1 MDGGSKQIDGVEDG
15 PENGGLK
22 SGPCLIAGFHALSCT
37 SPSYYNPYRGV
48 NKNTLSVDMVRLSL
62 TFKGDRGEW
71 LSRKGAQLT
80 DCDEMS
86 AWTSKIRP
94 GGWYELWSFALGG
107 SSVALGIGFM
117 EPSCKVNM
125 HKGFIEFN
133 PNKVAGDK
141 RFHGLLKTLGTCVS
155 KARLK
160 RFDLA
165 YDIPVSRYDCR
176 LSKDRRMYKS
186 VDIDKVRCAVDKAVV
201 EPAKDEAA
209 RIVAAAREE
218 AAALLNDAEARKAE
232 LVTEIADKEGDLA
245 ELDSQLEDV
254 KLDIEDEQDRLEC
267 LRQRAD
273 GVARDIGELQPIA
286 TEVRGWEAAGKAER
300 GAILDNIVVKCDGL
314 ARRIR
319 AGVAGM
325 RIKVEE
331 LRSRISRP
339 LEYLMRR
346 EQPRQ
351 QSLNDVLRDAQR
363 AADAWNRDHA
373 APQRT
378 YRGRAR

>member
-1 MDGGSKQIDGVEDG
+1 MSGESKQIDEDENG
-15 PENGGLK
+15 PENGGMK

-37 SPSYYNPYRGV
+37 SPSYYNPYRDG

-80 DCDEMS
+80 DCDEMN

-94 GGWYELWSFALGG
+94 GGWYELWSFSLGD

-125 HKGFIEFN
+125 HRGFLEFN

-176 LSKDRRMYKS
+176 LTKDRRMYKS
-186 VDIDKVRCAVDKAVV
+186 VISNGITESAESSMKS
-201 EPAKDEAA
+201 
-209 RIVAAAREE
+209 
-218 AAALLNDAEARKAE
+218 LLDAM
-232 LVTEIADKEGDLA
+232 
-245 ELDSQLEDV
+245 DS
-254 KLDIEDEQDRLEC
+254 EDELSRSLRESEERLDGLGWQ
-267 LRQRAD
+267 LRTSPESSR
-273 GVARDIGELQPIA
+273 R
-286 TEVRGWEAAGKAER
+286 EVRG
-300 GAILDNIVVKCDGL
+300 
-314 ARRIR
+314 
-319 AGVAGM
+319 
-325 RIKVEE
+325 
-331 LRSRISRP
+331 
-339 LEYLMRR
+339 
-346 EQPRQ
+346 
-351 QSLNDVLRDAQR
+351 
-363 AADAWNRDHA
+363 
-373 APQRT
+373 
-378 YRGRAR
+378 

>member
-1 MDGGSKQIDGVEDG
+1 MSGESKQIDEDENG

-37 SPSYYNPYRGV
+37 SPSYYNPYRGG

-62 TFKGDRGEW
+62 SFKGDRGEW

-186 VDIDKVRCAVDKAVV
+186 VISNGITEYLGVKNTPAYVKVYDKAA
-201 EPAKDEAA
+201 ELADAGCNIIFADSFGHEDYMIEAA
-209 RIVAAAREE
+209 KKYPDVQFCHATGTLAHTEKLANYQITDKCKGCGLCARQCP
-218 AAALLNDAEARKAE
+218 
-232 LVTEIADKEGDLA
+232 V
-245 ELDSQLEDV
+245 Q
-254 KLDIEDEQDRLEC
+254 
-267 LRQRAD
+267 
-273 GVARDIGELQPIA
+273 
-286 TEVRGWEAAGKAER
+286 
-300 GAILDNIVVKCDGL
+300 AISG
-314 ARRIR
+314 
-319 AGVAGM
+319 
-325 RIKVEE
+325 
-331 LRSRISRP
+331 
-339 LEYLMRR
+339 
-346 EQPRQ
+346 QPRSQ
-351 QSLNDVLRDAQR
+351 HVIDTTKCIKCGACM
-363 AADAWNRDHA
+363 AACPFKAIVK
-373 APQRT
+373 
-378 YRGRAR
+378 G

>member
-1 MDGGSKQIDGVEDG
+1 MATESKQIDGVVDD

-186 VDIDKVRCAVDKAVV
+186 VISNGITEYLGVKNTPAYVKVYDKHANMKYKFGNRKFWAEGYYVSTVGLNEATIAKYIREQEKADIA
-201 EPAKDEAA
+201 
-209 RIVAAAREE
+209 I
-218 AAALLNDAEARKAE
+218 
-232 LVTEIADKEGDLA
+232 
-245 ELDSQLEDV
+245 
-254 KLDIEDEQDRLEC
+254 DRLSVKEYE
-267 LRQRAD
+267 D
-273 GVARDIGELQPIA
+273 PFD
-286 TEVRGWEAAGKAER
+286 RG
-300 GAILDNIVVKCDGL
+300 
-314 ARRIR
+314 
-319 AGVAGM
+319 
-325 RIKVEE
+325 
-331 LRSRISRP
+331 P
-339 LEYLMRR
+339 
-346 EQPRQ
+346 
-351 QSLNDVLRDAQR
+351 
-363 AADAWNRDHA
+363 
-373 APQRT
+373 
-378 YRGRAR
+378 GRK

>member
-1 MDGGSKQIDGVEDG
+1 MSGESKQIDEDENG

-186 VDIDKVRCAVDKAVV
+186 VISNGITEYLGVKNTPAYVKVYDKA
-201 EPAKDEAA
+201 
-209 RIVAAAREE
+209 
-218 AAALLNDAEARKAE
+218 AE
-232 LVTEIADKEGDLA
+232 
-245 ELDSQLEDV
+245 
-254 KLDIEDEQDRLEC
+254 
-267 LRQRAD
+267 
-273 GVARDIGELQPIA
+273 IG
-286 TEVRGWEAAGKAER
+286 RWEAAGRAER
-300 GAILDNIVVKCDGL
+300 GTILDSIT
-314 ARRIR
+314 ARCAGAAR
-319 AGVAGM
+319 AA
-325 RIKVEE
+325 RAAIEE
-331 LRSRISRP
+331 LRDRIWA
-339 LEYLMRR
+339 LMR
-346 EQPRQ
+346 PRKAQ
-351 QSLNDVLRDAQR
+351 GGGYGLDEVARDATEV
-363 AADAWNRDHA
+363 AKAWNRSHE
-373 APQRT
+373 APARS
-378 YRGRAR
+378 RGRAR

>member
-1 MDGGSKQIDGVEDG
+1 MATESKQIDGVVDD

-160 RFDLA
+160 RSEL
-165 YDIPVSRYDCR
+165 RYEFIAVR
-176 LSKDRRMYKS
+176 L
-186 VDIDKVRCAVDKAVV
+186 
-201 EPAKDEAA
+201 DERGIAH
-209 RIVAAAREE
+209 
-218 AAALLNDAEARKAE
+218 
-232 LVTEIADKEGDLA
+232 IADALDRQNPRLA
-245 ELDSQLEDV
+245 L
-254 KLDIEDEQDRLEC
+254 
-267 LRQRAD
+267 
-273 GVARDIGELQPIA
+273 GARDS
-286 TEVRGWEAAGKAER
+286 
-300 GAILDNIVVKCDGL
+300 
-314 ARRIR
+314 
-319 AGVAGM
+319 
-325 RIKVEE
+325 VEE
-331 LRSRISRP
+331 LRQLKVSHLGALAFPRP
-339 LEYLMRR
+339 
-346 EQPRQ
+346 
-351 QSLNDVLRDAQR
+351 AQ
-363 AADAWNRDHA
+363 HGYV
-373 APQRT
+373 PLH
-378 YRGRAR
+378 G

>member
-1 MDGGSKQIDGVEDG
+1 
-15 PENGGLK
+15 
-22 SGPCLIAGFHALSCT
+22 
-37 SPSYYNPYRGV
+37 
-48 NKNTLSVDMVRLSL
+48 MVRLSL

-165 YDIPVSRYDCR
+165 YDKAAELHLDT
-176 LSKDRRMYKS
+176 
-186 VDIDKVRCAVDKAVV
+186 DKVQLT
-201 EPAKDEAA
+201 
-209 RIVAAAREE
+209 RIEMTCDGE
-218 AAALLNDAEARKAE
+218 WTAE
-232 LVTEIADKEGDLA
+232 
-245 ELDSQLEDV
+245 QLEEHWPQV
-254 KLDIEDEQDRLEC
+254 HAWHSES
-267 LRQRAD
+267 
-273 GVARDIGELQPIA
+273 GA
-286 TEVRGWEAAGKAER
+286 TV
-300 GAILDNIVVKCDGL
+300 L
-314 ARRIR
+314 A
-319 AGVAGM
+319 
-325 RIKVEE
+325 VET
-331 LRSRISRP
+331 LF
-339 LEYLMRR
+339 
-346 EQPRQ
+346 
-351 QSLNDVLRDAQR
+351 N
-363 AADAWNRDHA
+363 
-373 APQRT
+373 
-378 YRGRAR
+378 

>member
-1 MDGGSKQIDGVEDG
+1 MATESKQIDGVVDD

-160 RFDLA
+160 
-165 YDIPVSRYDCR
+165 
-176 LSKDRRMYKS
+176 
-186 VDIDKVRCAVDKAVV
+186 
-201 EPAKDEAA
+201 
-209 RIVAAAREE
+209 
-218 AAALLNDAEARKAE
+218 
-232 LVTEIADKEGDLA
+232 
-245 ELDSQLEDV
+245 
-254 KLDIEDEQDRLEC
+254 
-267 LRQRAD
+267 
-273 GVARDIGELQPIA
+273 
-286 TEVRGWEAAGKAER
+286 
-300 GAILDNIVVKCDGL
+300 
-314 ARRIR
+314 
-319 AGVAGM
+319 
-325 RIKVEE
+325 VEE

-339 LEYLMRR
+339 LEYLMPKPKT
-346 EQPRQ
+346 E
-351 QSLNDVLRDAQR
+351 SYGLDDVMRDATR
-363 AADAWNRDHA
+363 VAEAWNRNHA
-373 APQRT
+373 AQPTTSRS
-378 YRGRAR
+378 RGQSR

>member
-1 MDGGSKQIDGVEDG
+1 MESKQIDEDEND

-155 KARLK
+155 KALLHRPFPCSGL
-160 RFDLA
+160 R
-165 YDIPVSRYDCR
+165 
-176 LSKDRRMYKS
+176 
-186 VDIDKVRCAVDKAVV
+186 
-201 EPAKDEAA
+201 
-209 RIVAAAREE
+209 ARE
-218 AAALLNDAEARKAE
+218 
-232 LVTEIADKEGDLA
+232 
-245 ELDSQLEDV
+245 
-254 KLDIEDEQDRLEC
+254 
-267 LRQRAD
+267 
-273 GVARDIGELQPIA
+273 
-286 TEVRGWEAAGKAER
+286 
-300 GAILDNIVVKCDGL
+300 GAVMCYSSTCIT
-314 ARRIR
+314 A
-319 AGVAGM
+319 
-325 RIKVEE
+325 
-331 LRSRISRP
+331 
-339 LEYLMRR
+339 
-346 EQPRQ
+346 
-351 QSLNDVLRDAQR
+351 
-363 AADAWNRDHA
+363 
-373 APQRT
+373 
-378 YRGRAR
+378 

>member
-1 MDGGSKQIDGVEDG
+1 MATESKQIDGVVDD

-62 TFKGDRGEW
+62 TFK
-71 LSRKGAQLT
+71 
-80 DCDEMS
+80 
-86 AWTSKIRP
+86 
-94 GGWYELWSFALGG
+94 
-107 SSVALGIGFM
+107 
-117 EPSCKVNM
+117 
-125 HKGFIEFN
+125 
-133 PNKVAGDK
+133 
-141 RFHGLLKTLGTCVS
+141 
-155 KARLK
+155 
-160 RFDLA
+160 
-165 YDIPVSRYDCR
+165 
-176 LSKDRRMYKS
+176 
-186 VDIDKVRCAVDKAVV
+186 
-201 EPAKDEAA
+201 
-209 RIVAAAREE
+209 
-218 AAALLNDAEARKAE
+218 
-232 LVTEIADKEGDLA
+232 GDLA

-314 ARRIR
+314 ASRIR

>member
-1 MDGGSKQIDGVEDG
+1 MSGESKQIDGVADG

-37 SPSYYNPYRGV
+37 SPSYYNPYRGS

-62 TFKGDRGEW
+62 TFKGDLGEW

-80 DCDEMS
+80 DCDEMT

-94 GGWYELWSFALGG
+94 GGWYELWSFSLGD

-125 HKGFIEFN
+125 HRGFLEFN
-133 PNKVAGDK
+133 PNKVGGDK

-165 YDIPVSRYDCR
+165 YDIPVSR
-176 LSKDRRMYKS
+176 
-186 VDIDKVRCAVDKAVV
+186 
-201 EPAKDEAA
+201 
-209 RIVAAAREE
+209 
-218 AAALLNDAEARKAE
+218 
-232 LVTEIADKEGDLA
+232 
-245 ELDSQLEDV
+245 
-254 KLDIEDEQDRLEC
+254 
-267 LRQRAD
+267 
-273 GVARDIGELQPIA
+273 
-286 TEVRGWEAAGKAER
+286 
-300 GAILDNIVVKCDGL
+300 
-314 ARRIR
+314 IR
-319 AGVAGM
+319 AGVAGI
-325 RIKVEE
+325 RLKVEE
-331 LRSRISRP
+331 LRSRISRS